1 MNGLSERAMIIRM
14 TTTARPQQRY
24 DHRLRDLV
32 HRTGDVTIATDL
44 GVPRSTARGW
54 LRRAPEVVVSLDV
67 TRLSERELHR
77 EILQLRRRVDKL
89 AALLRLVLALL
100 RASGFTLS
108 RARLP
113 DGRAKMRILRAI
125 DRARGCIPVRALLR
139 FVSLSPS
146 RFHAWRRQDA
156 CALDDQS
163 SCPRTSPHRLTPS
176 EVRVIEHMVT
186 APEYRH
192 VPTGTLAVLAQRLGR
207 VWASPSTWYHLVQK
221 YGWRRP
227 RLRVHPAQPKIGLR
241 TTRADEMWH
250 IDTTVIRLLD
260 GTRAYLH
267 AVIDNFSRRILAW
280 RVADTFAPGNSVAV
294 LLEASQGATSSD
306 TPVVLADAGVE
317 NVNAQ
322 VDALITTGILR
333 RVLAFTELQ
342 FSNSMIEAWWRSLK
356 HQWLFLHSLDSV
368 TTVHRLVEFYVDE
381 HNRVLP
387 HSAFRGQTPDEMYFG
402 TGDTVSADL
411 TSRATAARRARGEAN
426 RSAACDT
433 CQSLDAAA

>member
-1 MNGLSERAMIIRM
+1 MVVAMTR
-14 TTTARPQQRY
+14 TARPQQRY

-32 HRTGDVTIATDL
+32 HRSGDVTLATDL

-67 TRLSERELHR
+67 THLNEQELHQ
-77 EILQLRRRVDKL
+77 EILRLRRRVQKL
-89 AALLRLVLALL
+89 AALLRLVLAVL

-108 RARLP
+108 YERLP
-113 DGRAKMRILRAI
+113 DGRDKMRILRAV
-125 DRARGCIPVRALLR
+125 DRARGCIPLRALLR
-139 FVSLSPS
+139 ILRLSPS

-163 SCPRTSPHRLTPS
+163 SCPRTSPHRVTPS
-176 EVRVIEHMVT
+176 EVLVIEQLVT
-186 APEYRH
+186 APAFRH
-192 VPTGTLAVLAQRLGR
+192 VPTGTLAVLAQRLGK
-207 VWASPSTWYHLVQK
+207 VWASPSTWYRLVRT

-227 RLRVHPAQPKIGLR
+227 RLRVHPAKPKVGLR

-280 RVADTFAPGNSVAV
+280 RVAETFAPVNSVAV
-294 LLEASQGATSSD
+294 LLDASRAATPSD
-306 TPVVLADAGVE
+306 AVPVVLADAGVK

-322 VDALITTGILR
+322 VDELITTGILR
-333 RVLAFTELQ
+333 RVLALTERQ

-356 HQWLFLHSLDSV
+356 HQWLFLHSLDNV
-368 TTVHRLVEFYVDE
+368 TTVRRLVAFYVDE

-387 HSAFRGQTPDEMYFG
+387 HSAFRGQTPDEMYVG
-402 TGDTVSADL
+402 TGDTGSADL
-411 TSRATAARRARGEAN
+411 SSRAAAARRARVEAN
-426 RSAACDT
+426 RSASCET
-433 CQSLDAAA
+433 GPSIETAA